1 MYNRYIPTGDYV
13 PAGAEERREGQEG
26 RERRGEKQGGI
37 LKSLLGGGSGGL
49 KLDGILKAL
58 HLDRFDKGDILLILV
73 LVYLFLESDDEDWLI
88 VLALVLLMGL

>member
-1 MYNRYIPTGDYV
+1 MYNRYIPRGEFV
-13 PAGAEERREGQEG
+13 PAGGEG
-26 RERRGEKQGGI
+26 REEPRQENGG
-37 LKSLLGGGSGGL
+37 LLGSLLGGNGSGF

-88 VLALVLLMGL
+88 VLALVVLMGL

>member
-13 PAGAEERREGQEG
+13 PAGAEEGREG
-26 RERRGEKQGGI
+26 REGRGEKQGGI
-37 LKSLLGGGSGGL
+37 LKSLLGGDSGGL

>member
-1 MYNRYIPTGDYV
+1 MYNRYIPRGDYV
-13 PAGAEERREGQEG
+13 PTGTPEGGGPERRE
-26 RERRGEKQGGI
+26 EKKGGI
-37 LKSLLGGGSGGL
+37 LGSLFGGGGGAP

-73 LVYLFLESDDEDWLI
+73 LAYLFLESDDEDWLI